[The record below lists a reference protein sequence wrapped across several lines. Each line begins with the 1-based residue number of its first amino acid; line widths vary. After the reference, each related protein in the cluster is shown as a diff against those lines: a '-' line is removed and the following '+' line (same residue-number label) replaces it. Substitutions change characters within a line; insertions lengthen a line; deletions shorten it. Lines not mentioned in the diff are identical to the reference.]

1 MDEEHRSLQRR
12 NFSYYMRVKEEASG
26 KVIGHISDISMGGF
40 RIDCTQNIPLNVDI
54 RLYIDQIGEISRKTY
69 ILIKARPMWC
79 QQDQFDPNMYN
90 VGFKIVD
97 ITPVDREIYLKM
109 YETYGA
115 QHTSQLDGFELPT
128 E

>member
-1 MDEEHRSLQRR
+1 MGLELTARR
-12 NFSYYMRVKEEASG
+12 N
-26 KVIGHISDISMGGF
+26 IL
-40 RIDCTQNIPLNVDI
+40 LNVDI

-109 YETYGA
+109 YETYGS
-115 QHTSQLDGFELPT
+115 QNTSSLDGFDLPLG
-128 E
+128 